1 MHNSYNDPQNYI
13 WTNRHPPPPFKFL
26 QSNQGNAFVNPHMV
40 KKKMPGV
47 FQLHDNTLMFRK
59 GGGWSL
65 DYECFDTEFSTCVYI
80 VSDGVM

>member
-1 MHNSYNDPQNYI
+1 MS
-13 WTNRHPPPPFKFL
+13 
-26 QSNQGNAFVNPHMV
+26 
-40 KKKMPGV
+40 GV